1 MRWGLMPRALLFL
14 ESGHGVRRV
23 CKRQQVCVGVDL
35 AVDVVNQHCGWKGR
49 FGRLDRCCRRFVD
62 AVGVSDFDETELV
75 ANKTAASVACE
86 VCGQWAALVEC
97 VTCRV
102 LGCVTSA
109 AVTHPRL
116 PRGLLLSFGF
126 LPPWSPRRDS
136 TSQLSCL
143 RLPKRPGRGFSVHC
157 T

>member
-1 MRWGLMPRALLFL
+1 MPRALLFL

-86 VCGQWAALVEC
+86 VCGQRAALVEC

-102 LGCVTSA
+102 LGCVMSA
-109 AVTHPRL
+109 AVRL
-116 PRGLLLSFGF
+116 TPVCHEACSCPLASCRLG
-126 LPPWSPRRDS
+126 RRVGTAHRS
-136 TSQLSCL
+136 
-143 RLPKRPGRGFSVHC
+143 
-157 T
+157 